1 MRKKYSSPE
10 IDVVKYSLKDVLVSS
25 PTETTI
31 PEQGATTPG
40 DSSELPELP
49 DL

>member
-25 PTETTI
+25 QSDRNNHT
-31 PEQGATTPG
+31 
-40 DSSELPELP
+40 
-49 DL
+49 